1 MPDSPHDPPAGLLL
15 PQPTGV
21 RFWVVGLA
29 TAMAVLLYLDR
40 FCLSFAER
48 FIKAD
53 LNLDNEQTS
62 IMLAAFSVTYAL
74 GQVPSGWLSDR
85 FGARRMLTVYIVMW
99 SVCTGLVGVAGTFA
113 AILLLRFGVGL
124 GQAGAYPT
132 SANLLS
138 KWVPFAARGQAS
150 GIVSTGGRI
159 GAVAAPIL
167 TAYLVDRVFQQYFGS
182 EAWRPTMIAY
192 GVAGLGVAA
201 VFWFVV
207 RDQPAD
213 HAACNAVERDLIE
226 KGRLPDR
233 VGPEGKA
240 QGLPLRAMFA
250 NASLWCSSLSQ
261 FFTNFAWG
269 FLMFHLFPRYLV
281 EVHSVPTMQRG
292 LMVGTPIFVGMFG
305 MLAGGWVTDRL
316 TRRVGLRW
324 GRSLPLVFSRFAAM
338 SAFIAAALLDA
349 PWPVTLALSVVA
361 ISTDLGTPSTWAF
374 MQDVGG
380 KHVGS
385 VLGWGNMWG
394 NFGAALSPVVLN
406 EVIGEGGRWPACFL
420 TCAAAYLLSGL
431 CSLGVDARRP
441 IVPPEDVKR
450 AFRTEEETIGEA
462 LASPDDRIQVR
473 DERIQQ
479 RD

>member
-1 MPDSPHDPPAGLLL
+1 MPDSPHDPPADFLL
-15 PQPTGV
+15 PRPTGV

-62 IMLAAFSVTYAL
+62 VMLAAFSVTYAL

-85 FGARRMLTVYIVMW
+85 FGARRMLTGYIVTW

-113 AILLLRFGVGL
+113 AILVLRFGVGL

-138 KWVPFAARGQAS
+138 KWVPFSARGQAS
-150 GIVSTGGRI
+150 GIVSTGGRV
-159 GAVAAPIL
+159 GGVAAPLL
-167 TAYLVDRVFQQYFGS
+167 TAYLLLAFAHSGG
-182 EAWRPTMIAY
+182 EAWRPTMFVY

-201 VFWFVV
+201 LFWVMV
-207 RDQPAD
+207 RDQPSE
-213 HAACNAVERDLIE
+213 HPGCNAAERVLIDE
-226 KGRLPDR
+226 GRPPGSVR
-233 VGPEGKA
+233 PQGKA
-240 QGLPLRAMFA
+240 EGLPVTAML
-250 NASLWCSSLSQ
+250 ASVPLWCSSLSQ
-261 FFTNFAWG
+261 FFTNFAWS
-269 FLMFHLFPRYLV
+269 FLVFMLPRYLADA
-281 EVHSVPTMQRG
+281 HSVPTAVRG
-292 LMVGTPIFVGMFG
+292 WMSATPIFVGMFG

-324 GRSLPLVFSRFAAM
+324 GRSLPLAFSRFAAM

-394 NFGAALSPVVLN
+394 NFGAALSPWVLN
-406 EVIGEGGRWPACFL
+406 KVIADDHWPTCFL
-420 TCAAAYLLSGL
+420 TCAGAYLVSGL
-431 CSLGVDARRP
+431 CAIGIDSRRP
-441 IVPPEDVKR
+441 IVPVEEKPPWIDSDKMDE
-450 AFRTEEETIGEA
+450 APRTA
-462 LASPDDRIQVR
+462 
-473 DERIQQ
+473 DERIQVKEEGIQ
-479 RD
+479 RRE